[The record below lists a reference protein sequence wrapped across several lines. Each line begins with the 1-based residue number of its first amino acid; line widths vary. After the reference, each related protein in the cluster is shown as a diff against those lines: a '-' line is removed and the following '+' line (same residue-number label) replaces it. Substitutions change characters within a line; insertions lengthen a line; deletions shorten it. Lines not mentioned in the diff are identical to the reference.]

1 MPGTGRSLIEELQER
16 AKELQCLYR
25 VHAICA
31 RTEAPLDELQAL
43 ADSEDRQKRERGRR
57 GLEVLQ
63 RLQANPYID
72 LEIEGLRGGEPE
84 GTR

>member
-31 RTEAPLDELQAL
+31 RTEAPLDELL
-43 ADSEDRQKRERGRR
+43 REVAS
-57 GLEVLQ
+57 VLPAGWEHPAETVV
-63 RLQANPYID
+63 RIVVGSSVYASA
-72 LEIEGLRGGEPE
+72 EAEP
-84 GTR
+84 TPWV